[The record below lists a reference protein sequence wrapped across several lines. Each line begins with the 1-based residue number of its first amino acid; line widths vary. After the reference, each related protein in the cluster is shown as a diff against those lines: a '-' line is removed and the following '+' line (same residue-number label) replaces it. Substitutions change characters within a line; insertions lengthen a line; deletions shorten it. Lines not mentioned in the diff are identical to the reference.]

1 MKELFPSWEICL
13 RYEEVIGVAC
23 GLLKNPI
30 PLVEF
35 NYEMYIERQLDE
47 ARTGQ
52 WDKEAARQLLAQGKD
67 IRDLKLLRALYSE
80 SAVKPADYPLH
91 NKYIN
96 YYNTSMETHENRPS
110 DVSRIL
116 TPSRLY
122 GFWNMKEPAGCRLKE
137 RGDGRND
144 VIPECI
150 MQIKKTEPV
159 IRKTLFSACRKISQ
173 RQPVSDLWM
182 QKVNG
187 EDLMAAE
194 APIMSR
200 NARFLWT
207 WGPSSLPVEFLRSIL
222 LQLSDC
228 VTLEMIKLDGV
239 DMSEVEEDFNRL
251 LENHVT
257 HHKGALRMEL
267 DGNNFS
273 EKFVQKWRKRCEE
286 IPSIDCAIN

>member
-1 MKELFPSWEICL
+1 M
-13 RYEEVIGVAC
+13 RYEEVIGFAC

-35 NYEMYIERQLDE
+35 IYEMYIERQLDE

-52 WDKEAARQLLAQGKD
+52 WDKEAAQELSAQGKD
-67 IRDLKLLRALYSE
+67 IGDLKLLRALYTE

-96 YYNTSMETHENRPS
+96 YYNTSMETREKRPS
-110 DVSRIL
+110 DVSPIL

-122 GFWNMKEPAGCRLKE
+122 GFWNMKEPAGCRLQE
-137 RGDGRND
+137 RDDGRND
-144 VIPECI
+144 DIPECI
-150 MQIKKTEPV
+150 MQIKKPEPA
-159 IRKTLFSACRKISQ
+159 IRKALFSACREISR
-173 RQPVSDLWM
+173 RQPVSDLWI

-187 EDLMAAE
+187 DDLTAAE

-200 NARFLWT
+200 NARSLWI
-207 WGPSSLPVEFLRSIL
+207 WGPSSLPVDFLRSIL

-239 DMSEVEEDFNRL
+239 DMSEVEEEFDKL

-257 HHKGALRMEL
+257 GHQGALRMEF
-267 DGNNFS
+267 DNNNFS

-286 IPSIDCAIN
+286 IPRFYCVIN